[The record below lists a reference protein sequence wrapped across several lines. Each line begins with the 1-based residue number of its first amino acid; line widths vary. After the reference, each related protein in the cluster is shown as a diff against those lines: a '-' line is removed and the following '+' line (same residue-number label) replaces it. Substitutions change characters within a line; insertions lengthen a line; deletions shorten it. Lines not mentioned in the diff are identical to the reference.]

1 MNLQEFREF
10 IIAERK
16 AQQEKNLTA
25 IMSVVGATITDNNER
40 KENYK

>member
-16 AQQEKNLTA
+16 AQQEKNLA
-25 IMSVVGATITDNNER
+25 AMMSVVGATITENNNER
-40 KENYK
+40 KTK